1 MQHQQPPPPSIE
13 TLESSIHHL
22 VTDYQRRQ
30 RWQLLLKYL
39 CCYHPQQQQQLNN
52 QTKLSLWRTKLTS
65 FLELPAVHL
74 TTIVLLL
81 LDLSLTVIDLSSS
94 ILSCSSNVSHENK
107 KKDVTHK
114 VCHWGGVA
122 ILSLLTVKMIVW
134 VLGLGVQFFRRP
146 GHVVDAL
153 VVVGALV
160 LEVVAEGKGAGLVV
174 VVSLWRVVRV
184 VESAFELSN
193 EAIEAQIESIEVQF
207 EELREENR
215 KLDRALHE
223 KDAIILELEMELN
236 EFKTC

>member
-22 VTDYQRRQ
+22 VTQYQRRQ
-30 RWQLLLKYL
+30 RWQLLLNYL
-39 CCYHPQQQQQLNN
+39 CCYNPQQQLYN
-52 QTKLSLWRTKLTS
+52 QTKLSIWRTKLTS
-65 FLELPAVHL
+65 FLELPSVHL
-74 TTIVLLL
+74 TTILLLL
-81 LDLSLTVIDLSSS
+81 LDLFLTVLDLSSS
-94 ILSCSSNVSHENK
+94 IFSCSSSEGHENK
-107 KKDVTHK
+107 KKDITHK
-114 VCHWGGVA
+114 LSHWGGIA
-122 ILSLLTVKMIVW
+122 ILSLLTVKMIAL
-134 VLGLGVQFFRRP
+134 VLGLGVQFFRRS

-193 EAIEAQIESIEVQF
+193 EAIEAQIKSIEVQF

-215 KLDRALHE
+215 RLDKTLHE
-223 KDAIILELEMELN
+223 KDVLILELEIELN
-236 EFKTC
+236 EFKTY